1 MSKKFFI
8 NDANILIDLIK
19 LELIDSFFR
28 LEAVKFATTDFVFQE
43 LYEEQKELLIPFIQ
57 SDQLKIIKSSSEE
70 IFEISKITV
79 TSRGLSVEDCSVYY
93 YAFKLQAIL
102 LTGDGK
108 LRKLCEDEGV
118 EAHGIIY
125 LFDIMLSNAIIDYHT
140 GSLKLKSLLSFNSR
154 LPKREIDKRI
164 KEWSKK

>member
-1 MSKKFFI
+1 MSKKVFI

-19 LELIDSFFR
+19 LELTDSFFR

-57 SDQLKIIKSSSEE
+57 SNQLKIIRSSSEE
-70 IFEISKITV
+70 IFEISKITFA
-79 TSRGLSVEDCSVYY
+79 SSGLSVEDCSVYY
-93 YAFKLQAIL
+93 YAFKLQGIL

-108 LRKLCEDEGV
+108 LRKLCEDKGV
-118 EAHGIIY
+118 EVHGIIY
-125 LFDIMLSNAIIDYHT
+125 LLDILLSNGRIDYQT
-140 GSLKLKSLLSFNSR
+140 AIQKLKSLSFFNSR
-154 LPKREIDKRI
+154 LPKKEIEKRI